1 MRTEVRGVRED
12 VERASTRRAPGIVLG
27 GEIRASIVELL
38 GGGAPSR
45 VDVFVQRA
53 QVLEQRERG
62 LNLASRS
69 NVTNGIVTFA
79 FIQIRR
85 VRVIFVS
92 VHEYMRF
99 VGVFD
104 ERFTAQIHAEDVF
117 IDIPHAVVAN
127 RKFIDAWRVLGFR
140 TVEMRERNFEELREW
155 LVHVVDCRRHLKKYV
170 LTLTRIALLAIVPQI
185 SSQII
190 PIDANFVV
198 TRAIRF
204 DVTRDTE
211 TVSQK
216 QL

>member
-27 GEIRASIVELL
+27 GEIRESIVELL

-79 FIQIRR
+79 FIRIRR

-92 VHEYMRF
+92 VHEYMRL

-127 RKFIDAWRVLGFR
+127 GKFIDARRILGFR
-140 TVEMRERNFEELREW
+140 TGEMRERNFEELREW
-155 LVHVVDCRRHLKKYV
+155 LVHVVDRRRHLKKYV
-170 LTLTRIALLAIVPQI
+170 LTLTRIALLATVPQI

-211 TVSQK
+211 TVSKK